1 MPAAANAT
9 KDAIEITRLRRQL
22 AEHVAQIKH
31 LKRLVTKLQRMHFG
45 PRSERWID
53 PGSVGSGVVAK
64 PLPVP
69 EAPPSS
75 PVAKAPGVPRPRIR
89 RNFPDHLSRES
100 VFHPPETAHCP
111 DCGGR
116 LKPLGE
122 DVSEILEYVPASFKV
137 VRHIRPKLAC
147 ACCDHIAQAP
157 APSRPIPRSFAG
169 PALLAHVMVG
179 KYCDHLPLYRQSG
192 ICQRSGIIL
201 NPSTLGDWIGQ
212 SHHLLTPLVDAL
224 RRYVFLAEKLH
235 ADDTPIRVLAPG
247 EGKTRIGRLWT
258 YVRDD
263 RPAGTTDPAA
273 VWLAYSANR
282 KGEHPQAHLKS
293 YQGILQADAYAGY
306 NLVYEQGV
314 QEAACWAHY
323 LESVFIWSGWPTT
336 QVSRSGGLSVAERS
350 AEQTPHNSG
359 RQPDGKQRVGGWRC
373 RYRCGRSRLP
383 KHTSPPASG
392 AMPVCP
398 HVRCIRP
405 AAVHLPAMEV
415 MRA

>member
-1 MPAAANAT
+1 MPAATAPT
-9 KDAIEITRLRRQL
+9 QEAIVIARLRRQL

-53 PGSVGSGVVAK
+53 PGSLGSGVVAK
-64 PLPVP
+64 PPPVP

-75 PVAKAPGVPRPRIR
+75 PVAKAPCVPQTRIR
-89 RNFPDHLSRES
+89 RDFPDHLSRES
-100 VFHPPETAHCP
+100 VFHPPATAHCP

-122 DVSEILEYVPASFKV
+122 DVSEILEYIPASFKV

-201 NPSTLGDWIGQ
+201 SPSTLGDWVGQ
-212 SHHLLTPLVDAL
+212 SHHLLTPLVEAL

-282 KGEHPQAHLKS
+282 KGEHPQAHLKF

-306 NLVYEQGV
+306 NVVYEQGV
-314 QEAACWAHY
+314 QEAACWAH
-323 LESVFIWSGWPTT
+323 
-336 QVSRSGGLSVAERS
+336 RSEER
-350 AEQTPHNSG
+350 
-359 RQPDGKQRVGGWRC
+359 RV
-373 RYRCGRSRLP
+373 
-383 KHTSPPASG
+383 
-392 AMPVCP
+392 
-398 HVRCIRP
+398 
-405 AAVHLPAMEV
+405 
-415 MRA
+415 